1 MTEPLS
7 KRRLKLWIRLLRVTR
22 SAEGDLREF
31 LRTQHGS
38 TLPRFDVLAAL
49 HRSDDPLTM
58 SELSRRLLVSNGN
71 TTTVVD
77 RLELDG
83 LVTRTPWV
91 ADRRI
96 VHVALTPAGRAH
108 FELLAADHETRVD
121 DLFAGLTA
129 ADLDTLEHLLQRMT
143 PHTTDRTTDHR
154 TTDHRTTD
162 EKAST

>member
-1 MTEPLS
+1 MSETLS

-22 SAEGDLREF
+22 IAEGELREF
-31 LRTQHGS
+31 LRTEHGS

-49 HRSDDPLTM
+49 HRARTPLTM

-83 LVTRTPWV
+83 LVTRTPA

-96 VHVALTPAGRAH
+96 IHVALTHAGHTH
-108 FELLAADHETRVD
+108 FEQLASDHEARVNQ
-121 DLFAGLTA
+121 LFGGLSGADLTA
-129 ADLDTLEHLLQRMT
+129 LEDLLTRMT
-143 PHTTDRTTDHR
+143 A
-154 TTDHRTTD
+154 
-162 EKAST
+162 KVSL